1 MPASHDV
8 AAALPTSRSKLRL
21 GVLGTGRIARK
32 FVAAVQPSAKV
43 EVVGVASR
51 DLRQARSFADE
62 FAIPVAY
69 SSYDELLNDTSI
81 QAVYN
86 PLPIA
91 LHAAWSIKAAEA
103 GKHVLCEKALALN
116 AAEAALIFQ
125 AAERHGVRIVE
136 AYPYRAQ
143 PHAAAVRD
151 LIRDGAV
158 GTIRLIYASFG
169 FPMPA
174 GGDFRLDPE
183 LGGGAL
189 LDAGSYPISLV
200 RFLVGS
206 APTRVSAVSH
216 LGSEGVDMVTA
227 ATLEHSGGIIA
238 QVSCAFGTAVHRV
251 ALIVGDAGTVE
262 TSFANQPS
270 ATFPPSLRLRQ
281 GSGWHEETRIIDI
294 PAVDAFLA
302 QAEGFSDMIFGGEA
316 QWNGATP
323 RESIDIARTI
333 DAILESSRTDRP
345 VLLAREAA

>member
-1 MPASHDV
+1 MQASHDV
-8 AAALPTSRSKLRL
+8 AAALPMSGSKLRL

-62 FAIPVAY
+62 FAIPVAH

-81 QAVYN
+81 EAVYN

-151 LIRDGAV
+151 LIRDGAI

-169 FPMPA
+169 FPMPV

-206 APTRVSAVSH
+206 APTRVSAVSQ
-216 LGSEGVDMVTA
+216 LASEGVDMVTA
-227 ATLEHSGGIIA
+227 
-238 QVSCAFGTAVHRV
+238 C
-251 ALIVGDAGTVE
+251 DAGAFRRNN
-262 TSFANQPS
+262 SS
-270 ATFPPSLRLRQ
+270 GLLRLRYRCTSC
-281 GSGWHEETRIIDI
+281 GADR
-294 PAVDAFLA
+294 
-302 QAEGFSDMIFGGEA
+302 GGCRNSRDEFRKSTFCHLPSKFA
-316 QWNGATP
+316 APPGK
-323 RESIDIARTI
+323 RMARGN
-333 DAILESSRTDRP
+333 TDH
-345 VLLAREAA
+345 